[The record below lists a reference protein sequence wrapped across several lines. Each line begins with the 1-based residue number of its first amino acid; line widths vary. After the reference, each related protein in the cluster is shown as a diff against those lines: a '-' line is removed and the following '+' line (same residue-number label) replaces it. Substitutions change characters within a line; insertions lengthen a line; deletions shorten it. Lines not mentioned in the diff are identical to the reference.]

1 MTKDDIKNEYFEW
14 IYDLICGQ
22 RYQYAVSFR
31 KLLIYLHD
39 TEFTYLIPRDENRAK
54 DGINLRYR
62 FCLACGYDDS
72 YGIIMNIL
80 KGPCSVLEMMV
91 ALSIR
96 CEEEIMD
103 DPDLGDRTSQWFW
116 RMIVSLGL
124 GSMVDER
131 FDISMVHDVVERFLN
146 REYEP
151 NGKGGL
157 FTIRHCEYD
166 LRDVEIW
173 YQLCWYLDSIT

>member
-1 MTKDDIKNEYFEW
+1 MTINDIKNEYFEW
-14 IYDLICGQ
+14 IYDMVCGQ
-22 RYQYAVSFR
+22 RYQNVVSFR
-31 KLLIYLHD
+31 KLLIFLHD
-39 TEFTYLIPRDENRAK
+39 TEFTYLIPRDENRAN

-62 FCLACGYDDS
+62 FCLECGYNES
-72 YGIIMNIL
+72 YEIILGML
-80 KGPCSVLEMMV
+80 DGPCSVLETMV

-96 CEEEIMD
+96 CEEDIMN
-103 DPDLGDRTSQWFW
+103 DPILGDRSSQWFW

-124 GSMVDER
+124 GSMVDEK
-131 FDISMVHDVVERFLN
+131 FDIGVAIDIIDRFLN

-157 FTIRHCEYD
+157 FTIRNCEYD
-166 LRDVEIW
+166 LREVEIW

>member
-1 MTKDDIKNEYFEW
+1 MTRDDIRNEYFEW
-14 IYDLICGQ
+14 IYDIICGR
-22 RYQYAVSFR
+22 RYQHVISFR
-31 KLLIYLHD
+31 KLLMYLHD

-54 DGINLRYR
+54 DGENLRYR
-62 FCLACGYDDS
+62 FSLACGYEHS
-72 YGIIMNIL
+72 YLAITNML
-80 KGPCSVLEMMV
+80 SGPCSVLEMMV
-91 ALSIR
+91 ALAIR

-103 DPDLGDRTSQWFW
+103 DPSLGDRTAQWFW
-116 RMIVSLGL
+116 RMITSLGL

-131 FDISMVHDVVERFLN
+131 FDRHLVHDVVERFLS

-157 FTIRHCEYD
+157 FTIRNCEYD

-173 YQLCWYLDSIT
+173 YQQCWYLDSIA

>member
-1 MTKDDIKNEYFEW
+1 MTRDDIKNEYFEW
-14 IYDLICGQ
+14 IYDIICRQ
-22 RYQYAVSFR
+22 RYQNVVSFR

-54 DGINLRYR
+54 DGENLRYQ
-62 FCLACGYDDS
+62 FALACGYGRS
-72 YGIIMNIL
+72 YLAITNML
-80 KGPCSVLEMMV
+80 SGPCSVLEMMV

-96 CEEEIMD
+96 CEEIMD
-103 DPDLGDRTSQWFW
+103 DPSLGNRTAQWFW
-116 RMIVSLGL
+116 QMITSLGL

-131 FDISMVHDVVERFLN
+131 FDRHLVHDIIKRFLN
-146 REYEP
+146 REYES

-157 FTIRHCEYD
+157 FTIRNCEYD

-173 YQLCWYLDSIT
+173 YQQCWYLDSIA